1 MISIYVA
8 ATHLIPRFSWMEN
21 ACAPPPSPLFLLGR
35 NCHSNYFQ
43 SYQHTHTIKWSAS
56 ALPHSLCFRLVLLFE
71 CRRYC
76 TRGNYVAGT
85 RWASALLRTQR
96 SNSNAPR
103 PPHSRSL
110 HSNYSASADDF
121 KVFISVSIW
130 DNFLWFAS
138 IPFVHREAE
147 AVKDAMVCNLRV
159 VGAARDCITTL

>member
-85 RWASALLRTQR
+85 RWASALCSGRKGQILMHPGRRILGRFTPIIR
-96 SNSNAPR
+96 
-103 PPHSRSL
+103 L
-110 HSNYSASADDF
+110 
-121 KVFISVSIW
+121 
-130 DNFLWFAS
+130 L
-138 IPFVHREAE
+138 
-147 AVKDAMVCNLRV
+147 L
-159 VGAARDCITTL
+159 TTLKFSYLCQFEIIFYDLLPFHSSTGKRRQ